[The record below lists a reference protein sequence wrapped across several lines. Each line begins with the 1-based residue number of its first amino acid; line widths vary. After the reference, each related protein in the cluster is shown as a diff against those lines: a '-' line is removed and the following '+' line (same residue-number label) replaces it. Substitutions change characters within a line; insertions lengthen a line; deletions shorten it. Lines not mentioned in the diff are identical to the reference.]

1 MSGKR
6 YPEEFKI
13 EAVKQVVDRGYSVSS
28 VATRLDITTHSLY
41 AWIKKYGP
49 DSSTNKEQ
57 SDAQAEIRRL
67 QKELKRV
74 TDERDIFKKSRGV
87 LRKAVRLRYAFI
99 RDNICCWP
107 VRLLC
112 RVLDVHPSGFYA
124 WFKQPYSQR
133 HQVDLRLTGQIKQF
147 WLESG
152 CVYGYRKIHLDLRDS
167 GQQCGVNRV
176 WRLMN
181 RAGIKAQVGYRS
193 PRARKGEASIV
204 SPNRLQR
211 QFNPDAPDKRW
222 VTDITYIRTHE
233 GWLYLAVVVDLFSRK
248 IIGWSM
254 QSRMTKDIV
263 LNALLMAV
271 WRRNPQKPVL
281 VHSDQGSQYT
291 SHEWQSFLKS
301 HGLEGSMSR
310 RGNCHDN
317 AVAESFF
324 QLLKRERIKKKIYG
338 TREEARSDI
347 FDYIEMFYNSKRR
360 HGSSNQM
367 SPTEYENQY
376 YQRLGSA
383 RLSVAIQK
391 SVCIRLCCQP

>member
-13 EAVKQVVDRGYSVSS
+13 EAVKQVVDRGYSVAS

-49 DSSTNKEQ
+49 DSSANKEQ

-99 RDNICCWP
+99 RDNTCCWP

-124 WFKQPYSQR
+124 WLQQPHSQR
-133 HQVDLRLTGQIKQF
+133 HQADLRLTGQIKQF

-176 WRLMN
+176 WRLMK
-181 RAGIKAQVGYRS
+181 RVGIKAQVGYRS

-271 WRRNPQKPVL
+271 WRRNPQKQVL

-360 HGSSNQM
+360 HGSSDQM

-376 YQRLGSA
+376 YQ
-383 RLSVAIQK
+383 
-391 SVCIRLCCQP
+391 

>member
-13 EAVKQVVDRGYSVSS
+13 EAVKQVVDRGYSVAS

-99 RDNICCWP
+99 RDNTCCWP

-124 WFKQPYSQR
+124 WLQQPHSQR
-133 HQVDLRLTGQIKQF
+133 HQADLRLTGQIKQF

-176 WRLMN
+176 WRLMK
-181 RAGIKAQVGYRS
+181 RVGIKAQVGYRS

-204 SPNRLQR
+204 SLNRLQR
-211 QFNPDAPDKRW
+211 QFNPDAPDERW

-271 WRRNPQKPVL
+271 WRRNPQKQVL

-324 QLLKRERIKKKIYG
+324 QLLKRERIKKKLYG

-360 HGSSNQM
+360 HGSSDQM

-376 YQRLGSA
+376 YQRLGS
-383 RLSVAIQK
+383 V
-391 SVCIRLCCQP
+391 

>member
-6 YPEEFKI
+6 YPEEFKT
-13 EAVKQVVDRGYSVSS
+13 EAVKQVVDRGYSVAS

-99 RDNICCWP
+99 RDNSCCWP

-124 WFKQPYSQR
+124 WLQQPHSQR
-133 HQVDLRLTGQIKQF
+133 HQADLRLTGQIKQF

-176 WRLMN
+176 WRLMK
-181 RAGIKAQVGYRS
+181 RVGIKAQVGYRS

-211 QFNPDAPDKRW
+211 QFNPDAPDERW

-254 QSRMTKDIV
+254 QSRMTKEIV

-271 WRRNPQKPVL
+271 WRRNPEKQVL

-347 FDYIEMFYNSKRR
+347 FDYIEMFYNRKRR
-360 HGSSNQM
+360 HGSSEQM

-376 YQRLGSA
+376 YQRLGS
-383 RLSVAIQK
+383 V
-391 SVCIRLCCQP
+391 

>member
-133 HQVDLRLTGQIKQF
+133 HQVDLRLTGQIKQS

-271 WRRNPQKPVL
+271 WRRNPQKQVL

-376 YQRLGSA
+376 YQRLGS
-383 RLSVAIQK
+383 V
-391 SVCIRLCCQP
+391 

>member
-6 YPEEFKI
+6 YPEEFKT
-13 EAVKQVVDRGYSVSS
+13 EAVKQVVDRGYSVAS

-99 RDNICCWP
+99 RDNSCCWP

-124 WFKQPYSQR
+124 WLQQPHSQR
-133 HQVDLRLTGQIKQF
+133 HQADLRLTGQIKQF

-176 WRLMN
+176 WRLMK
-181 RAGIKAQVGYRS
+181 RVGIKAQVGYRS

-211 QFNPDAPDKRW
+211 QFNPDAPDERW

-271 WRRNPQKPVL
+271 WRRNPENQVL

-360 HGSSNQM
+360 HGSSEQM

-376 YQRLGSA
+376 YQRLGS
-383 RLSVAIQK
+383 V
-391 SVCIRLCCQP
+391 

>member
-13 EAVKQVVDRGYSVSS
+13 EAVKQVIDRGHSVSS

-57 SDAQAEIRRL
+57 SDPQAEIRRL

-74 TDERDIFKKSRGV
+74 TEERDIFKKSRGV

-99 RDNICCWP
+99 RDNSLCWP

-193 PRARKGEASIV
+193 PRAHKGEISIV

-211 QFNPDAPDKRW
+211 QFNPDAPDERW

-263 LNALLMAV
+263 LNALLMAI
-271 WRRNPQKPVL
+271 WRRNPLKQVL

-376 YQRLGSA
+376 YLRL
-383 RLSVAIQK
+383 RSV
-391 SVCIRLCCQP
+391 

>member
-13 EAVKQVVDRGYSVSS
+13 EAVKQVIDRGHSVSS

-99 RDNICCWP
+99 RDNSLCWP

-152 CVYGYRKIHLDLRDS
+152 CVYGYRKNHLDLRDS

-193 PRARKGEASIV
+193 PRAHKGEISIV

-211 QFNPDAPDKRW
+211 QFNPDAPDERW

-263 LNALLMAV
+263 LNALLMAI
-271 WRRNPQKPVL
+271 WRRNPLKQVL

-301 HGLEGSMSR
+301 HGLECSMSR

-376 YQRLGSA
+376 YQRL
-383 RLSVAIQK
+383 RSV
-391 SVCIRLCCQP
+391 

>member
-1 MSGKR
+1 MGANPSGKR

-13 EAVKQVVDRGYSVSS
+13 EAVKQVVDRGYSVAS

-74 TDERDIFKKSRGV
+74 TDERDILKKGRGV

-99 RDNICCWP
+99 RDNTCCWP

-124 WFKQPYSQR
+124 WLQQPHSQR
-133 HQVDLRLTGQIKQF
+133 HQADLRLTGQIKQF

-176 WRLMN
+176 WRLMK
-181 RAGIKAQVGYRS
+181 RVGIKAQVGYRS

-211 QFNPDAPDKRW
+211 QFNPDAPDERW

-271 WRRNPQKPVL
+271 WRRNPQKQVL

-324 QLLKRERIKKKIYG
+324 QLLKRERIKEKLYG

-360 HGSSNQM
+360 HGSSDQM

-376 YQRLGSA
+376 YQRLGS
-383 RLSVAIQK
+383 V
-391 SVCIRLCCQP
+391 

>member
-1 MSGKR
+1 M
-6 YPEEFKI
+6 

-49 DSSTNKEQ
+49 DASTNKEQ

-74 TDERDIFKKSRGV
+74 TDERDILKKAAGV
-87 LRKAVRLRYAFI
+87 LRKTVQLRYAFI
-99 RDNICCWP
+99 RNNTCCWP

-112 RVLDVHPSGFYA
+112 RVLDVHPSGFYS
-124 WFKQPYSQR
+124 WLQQPHSQR
-133 HQVDLRLTGQIKQF
+133 HQVELRLTGQIKQF

-152 CVYGYRKIHLDLRDS
+152 CAYGYRKIHLDLRDS
-167 GQQCGVNRV
+167 GQQCGINRV
-176 WRLMN
+176 WRLMK

-193 PRARKGEASIV
+193 PRARKGEVSIV
-204 SPNRLQR
+204 SSNRLQR
-211 QFNPDAPDKRW
+211 QFNPDAPDERW

-254 QSRMTKDIV
+254 QSRMSKDIV

-271 WRRNPQKPVL
+271 WRRNPQKQVL

-301 HGLEGSMSR
+301 HALEGSMSR

-324 QLLKRERIKKKIYG
+324 QLLKRERIKKKFYG

-347 FDYIEMFYNSKRR
+347 FDYIEMFYNSKCR
-360 HGSSNQM
+360 HGSSD
-367 SPTEYENQY
+367 
-376 YQRLGSA
+376 
-383 RLSVAIQK
+383 
-391 SVCIRLCCQP
+391 